1 VSTKSHI
8 AGTSNAINS
17 FRSSKKLSGVKG
29 VKNMNW
35 YLEVFKKY
43 AVFSGRARRKEYWM
57 FFLFNIIVAFA
68 IGIVIGIF
76 RGAFH
81 INLSILSSLYS
92 LAILIP
98 STAVGVRRMH
108 DTNHSGWWLIVPI
121 AGLIFLFLNGQPS
134 NNRFGLDPKAV
145 TS

>member
-1 VSTKSHI
+1 
-8 AGTSNAINS
+8 
-17 FRSSKKLSGVKG
+17 
-29 VKNMNW
+29 MNW